1 MKQRYFMV
9 IINNIEFENE
19 VLTAPKIA
27 YSLLDQGIWLFSSHT
42 AKVKTLEAG
51 DKIVIYAAG
60 RGNRFFLGSFAL
72 KTKPEPSECG
82 PAGLERL
89 VKLFALRSEIK
100 EISRWAE
107 PKPMAD
113 LLENLS
119 FIKDKRNY
127 GLYLRQGLRVLSEE
141 DYQVIV
147 NE

>member
-9 IINNIEFENE
+9 IINNLEIGDE

-27 YSLLDQGIWLFSSHT
+27 CSLLDQGIWLFSPHT
-42 AKVKTLEAG
+42 GKVKTLQAG

-72 KTKPEPSECG
+72 KTKPELSESH

-89 VKLFALRSEIK
+89 VKLFSLRSEIR
-100 EISRWAE
+100 EVSRWAE

-119 FIKDKRNY
+119 FIKDKKNY
-127 GLYLRQGLRVLSEE
+127 GLYLRQGLRELSKE
-141 DYQVIV
+141 DYLAIV
-147 NE
+147 G